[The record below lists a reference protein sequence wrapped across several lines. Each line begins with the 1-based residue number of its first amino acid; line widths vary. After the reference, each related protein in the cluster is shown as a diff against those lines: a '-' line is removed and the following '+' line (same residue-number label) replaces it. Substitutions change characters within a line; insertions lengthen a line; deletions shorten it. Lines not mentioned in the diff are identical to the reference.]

1 MPRKTTPRRSPGSTT
16 TSGRVARA
24 AAAPATSTKRPASGK
39 RPPRAKGTV
48 PGKRASQKDAIRQR
62 IIAAALAL
70 FQSKGFDETTT
81 RQIAARAK
89 LAEGTIFNYFETK
102 EDIALYF
109 FELEVDH
116 AIAVVRGTPALRRAP
131 LEEKLF
137 ALVEAQLE
145 YLAPYERFI
154 GAAIVH
160 ALRPTSRIAFSMRAL
175 DLRNRYLSFVQELLS
190 ESDSVPAGG
199 VLTWVAPL
207 AFWIYYLG
215 ILLYWLNDSSK
226 GKQHTLA
233 LLDRS
238 LKLGVAML
246 RQGSL

>member
-1 MPRKTTPRRSPGSTT
+1 MPVSRSKTSRTPKTA
-16 TSGRVARA
+16 ARA
-24 AAAPATSTKRPASGK
+24 AKRPASRRG
-39 RPPRAKGTV
+39 
-48 PGKRASQKDAIRQR
+48 GKRAEQKEAVQKR
-62 IIAAALAL
+62 IVDAALAL
-70 FQSKGFDETTT
+70 FQSKGFDQTTT
-81 RQIAARAK
+81 RQIAQKAK

-109 FELEVDH
+109 LQLEVDH
-116 AIAVVRGTPALRRAP
+116 AIATVRGTPRLRRAP

-145 YLAPYERFI
+145 FLAPHEKFI
-154 GAAIVH
+154 GAAFVH
-160 ALRPTSRIAFSMRAL
+160 ALRPTSKIAFSMQAL
-175 DLRNRYLSFVQELLS
+175 DLRNRYIAFVHELIQES
-190 ESDSVPAGG
+190 ESVPPGSL
-199 VLTWVAPL
+199 LTWAAPS

-215 ILLYWLNDSSK
+215 ILLYWLNDASS

-246 RQGSL
+246 RKGSL

>member
-1 MPRKTTPRRSPGSTT
+1 MATTVARPRTRRKTAPPKAKRTTHPPG
-16 TSGRVARA
+16 GRTRE
-24 AAAPATSTKRPASGK
+24 
-39 RPPRAKGTV
+39 
-48 PGKRASQKDAIRQR
+48 SQKEAVRER
-62 IIAAALAL
+62 IVSAALAL

-81 RQIAARAK
+81 RQIAKRAK

-102 EDIALYF
+102 EDIALHF
-109 FELEVDH
+109 FELEVDQ
-116 AIAVVRGTPALRRAP
+116 AIRTVRSDPRLRRAP
-131 LEEKLF
+131 LDEKLF

-145 YLAPYERFI
+145 YLAPYEKFI
-154 GAAIVH
+154 GAAFVH

-175 DLRNRYLSFVQELLS
+175 DLRNRYIAFVQELLQDS
-190 ESDSVPAGG
+190 TSVPAGSL
-199 VLTWVAPL
+199 LTLVAPSV
-207 AFWIYYLG
+207 FWIYYIG

-246 RQGSL
+246 RKGSL